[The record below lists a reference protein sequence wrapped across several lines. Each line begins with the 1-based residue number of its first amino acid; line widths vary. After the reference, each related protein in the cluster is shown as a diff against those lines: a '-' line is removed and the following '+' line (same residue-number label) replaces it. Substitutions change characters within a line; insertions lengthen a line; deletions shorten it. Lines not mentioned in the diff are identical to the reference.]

1 MFFDPLYL
9 ILVMPALI
17 LSMYAQ
23 AKVKGAFNKYSKVR
37 ASSGKT
43 GADVA
48 AQMLRH
54 AGIHNVRVEMINRE
68 LGDHYDPK
76 AKAVRLSPNV
86 YSSNSLAALGIAA
99 HEVGHAIQD
108 HTQYSWLTLRNSIIP
123 ISNFGSQA
131 AIPLFLL
138 GILFGLT
145 GLMYAGIVFFAL
157 AVLFQV
163 VTMPVETNAS
173 RRALYLLES
182 GGYITREETKPV
194 KSVLSAAAL
203 TYLAALLTALMQL
216 LYLIIS
222 VKRND

>member
-54 AGIHNVRVEMINRE
+54 AGIHNVRVEMINKE